1 MSKTLY
7 LLRQLPNHIAPS
19 IFQANDANMDIVFIE
34 HAAAITPFSMK
45 GAVVADKG
53 MMVDD
58 SLHVV
63 TYDDLIGKIFSS
75 EHIIVI

>member
-1 MSKTLY
+1 MSRTLY
-7 LLRQLPNHIAPS
+7 ILRQLPNHIAPS
-19 IFQANDANMDIVFIE
+19 IFHVNDANMDIVFIE
-34 HAAAITPFSMK
+34 HAASITPSSMK

-58 SLHVV
+58 SLQVL
-63 TYDDLIGKIFSS
+63 TYDDLIEKIFLS